1 MNQLVGFIQEEK
13 SEFER
18 HSDAMDMLNSSQY
31 VSKDALLPAKQ
42 KVLKS

>member
-1 MNQLVGFIQEEK
+1 MNQLIGYIQDEK
-13 SEFER
+13 EEFER
-18 HSDAMDMLNSSQY
+18 LSDAMDMINSSQY